1 MSYLKF
7 CAIFST
13 FLLAIAIILTFR
25 FEIEQT
31 SFLLPLIIIQAII
44 FFSYIYVRKRTINDK
59 DRF

>member
-44 FFSYIYVRKRTINDK
+44 FFSYICVRKRTINDK